1 MLEPGSFNVH
11 KNTVIPIIVILD
23 HLELNTEVSDIGI
36 ETAESD
42 DCREMSGKDGDA
54 NGMLATIQEGVRF
67 FCKDEWKFID
77 LFT

>member
-1 MLEPGSFNVH
+1 MLG
-11 KNTVIPIIVILD
+11 

-42 DCREMSGKDGDA
+42 DCREMSGKNRDA
-54 NGMLATIQEGVRF
+54 NGILATIQEGVRF